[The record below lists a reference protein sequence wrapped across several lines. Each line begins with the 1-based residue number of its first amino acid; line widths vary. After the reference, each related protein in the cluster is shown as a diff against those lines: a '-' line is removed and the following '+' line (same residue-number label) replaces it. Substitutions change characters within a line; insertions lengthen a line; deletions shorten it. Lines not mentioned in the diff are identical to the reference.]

1 VSGLGTQASDVE
13 VLVEKLLELVPVL
26 SSTLRLREEFRRE
39 VQRHSPFLSLMEDL
53 AWPGLGTL
61 R

>member
-1 VSGLGTQASDVE
+1 M
-13 VLVEKLLELVPVL
+13 EKLQELVPVL